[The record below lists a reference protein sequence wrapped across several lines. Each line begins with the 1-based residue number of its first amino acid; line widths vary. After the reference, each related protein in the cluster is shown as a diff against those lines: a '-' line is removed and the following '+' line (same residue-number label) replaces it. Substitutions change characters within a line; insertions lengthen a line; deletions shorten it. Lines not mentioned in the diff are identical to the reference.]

1 MEDKEKMEAE
11 LEKRSQEAS
20 KHDKKIALDTLKQLE
35 DHDCVGKDC
44 KMTNT
49 KNKIETEAFIMG
61 YLARDQL
68 G

>member
-1 MEDKEKMEAE
+1 MSNKEEMEAE
-11 LEKRSQEAS
+11 LEKRSKEAS
-20 KHDKKIALDTLKQLE
+20 EHDKKTALDTLKQLE

-44 KMTNT
+44 QMTNT

>member
-1 MEDKEKMEAE
+1 MENKVEMEAE
-11 LEKRSQEAS
+11 LQKRSEEAS
-20 KHDKKIALDTLKQLE
+20 KHDKQIALDTLKQLE

-44 KMTNT
+44 QMTNT